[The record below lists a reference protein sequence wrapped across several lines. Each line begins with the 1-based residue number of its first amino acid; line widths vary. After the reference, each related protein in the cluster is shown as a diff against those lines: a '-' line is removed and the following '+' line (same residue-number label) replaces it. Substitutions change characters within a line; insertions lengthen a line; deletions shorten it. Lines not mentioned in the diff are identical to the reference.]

1 MNDSYLILIVN
12 VIQLACFFYTK
23 PGVPIRGVFF
33 YYTKFK
39 IKKPPIKVA
48 TVPMKRENWYYFE
61 NILRT
66 FIYLSLHSK

>member
-12 VIQLACFFYTK
+12 VIQLACFYFYTK

-39 IKKPPIKVA
+39 IKRPPIKVA
-48 TVPMKRENWYYFE
+48 TVPMKREN
-61 NILRT
+61 
-66 FIYLSLHSK
+66 